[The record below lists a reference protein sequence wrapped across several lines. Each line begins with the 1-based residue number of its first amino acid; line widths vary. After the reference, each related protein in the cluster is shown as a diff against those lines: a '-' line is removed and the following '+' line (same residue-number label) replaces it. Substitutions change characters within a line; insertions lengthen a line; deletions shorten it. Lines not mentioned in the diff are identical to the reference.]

1 MTSRPP
7 EFERSWKKRFER
19 FAEAHDDDASI
30 AGWSDSGLA
39 ARMKCFVRA
48 WHDAPEASARNSRWL
63 DAGCGAGTYSRF
75 LASGERQVTAV
86 DYSMPTVRKARER
99 SGEGVAWATAD
110 VTRLPFA
117 NASFD
122 GALCFGVM
130 QALSSPQKALSELRR
145 VLVPGGV
152 LWVDALN
159 ARCVANA
166 WSEAR
171 RRRRGQAA
179 HLRYDEP
186 AEFRSALQD
195 CGFESIQ
202 VHWAP
207 IVPHRLRLLQP
218 VVDTSIVGALLRA
231 VPPAA
236 VGLSHSMLLHARA
249 ARC

>member
-48 WHDAPEASARNSRWL
+48 WHAAPQAPGRSSRWL

-75 LASGERQVTAV
+75 LASSERHVTAV

-117 NASFD
+117 DASFD

-130 QALSSPQKALSELRR
+130 QALSSPQNALRELRR

-159 ARCVANA
+159 ARCVTTA

-171 RRRRGQAA
+171 RRKRGQPA

-186 AEFRSALQD
+186 AKFRSALRES
-195 CGFESIQ
+195 GFESIRI
-202 VHWAP
+202 HWAP
-207 IVPHRLRLLQP
+207 IVPSRLRLLQP
-218 VVDTSIVGALLRA
+218 LVDSSIVSALLRA
-231 VPPAA
+231 VPPVG
-236 VGLSHSMLLHARA
+236 VGLSHSMLLQARA
-249 ARC
+249 A

>member
-7 EFERSWKKRFER
+7 DFERSWKKRFER
-19 FAEAHDDDASI
+19 FAEAHDDDAHI

-39 ARMKCFVRA
+39 ARMKCFERA
-48 WHDAPEASARNSRWL
+48 WRHAPEASGPGSRWL
-63 DAGCGAGTYSRF
+63 DAGCGAGTYSRL
-75 LASGERQVTAV
+75 LASGGRRVTAC
-86 DYSMPTVRKARER
+86 DYSIPSVRKAKER
-99 SGEGVAWATAD
+99 SSEGVAWLAAD

-117 NASFD
+117 DASFD

-130 QALSSPQKALSELRR
+130 QALSSPHNALRELRR

-159 ARCVANA
+159 ARCVTTA

-171 RRRRGQAA
+171 RRERGAPA

-186 AEFRSALQD
+186 AEFTSALRGS
-195 CGFESIQ
+195 GFESIR

-207 IVPHRLRLLQP
+207 IVPGRLRMLQP
-218 VVDTSIVGALLRA
+218 LVSTPVVTTLLSA
-231 VPPAA
+231 VPPVA
-236 VGLSHSMLLHARA
+236 VGLSHSMLLRA
-249 ARC
+249 QAC